1 MARVSRVEFSSILW
15 VLRCSIIALV
25 PPVVAYRRVQYRQR
39 HSGLPVFLLKYWVW
53 GSGSGIWFH
62 TQVVRGRFT
71 GKIEHGGLADEKARA
86 GALERKGV
94 TKNLGKALHN

>member
-71 GKIEHGGLADEKARA
+71 GKIEHGVLADEKTGA
-86 GALERKGV
+86 GSSGEEGRDEKSGESIA
-94 TKNLGKALHN
+94 